1 MKKSPILLKFPP
13 SYRLDEKWEALQKL
27 NPEVRLEI
35 WKKNA
40 LLIFEKTY
48 VFEDF
53 ESVELVFD
61 KKNKPTYRQIL
72 AIENQSEHY
81 RIEIEAQKITVIMAT
96 SSLIGLLTFAV
107 LGSIYAWLQKTKKG
121 NGYAESTPYVF
132 TENGEKIR
140 READASFISFE
151 DYDQET
157 QKKWVGKPI
166 PVPPTLVIEIVSAK
180 NGTKAAIW
188 KMENIWIRFGSK
200 IGVVVCPFSEKI
212 YVFEKNN
219 SYSQSIYLPFTHPKL
234 EGYVGDFSEYIKDIR
249 DNLD

>member
-81 RIEIEAQKITVIMAT
+81 RIEVDTEKIILIMAT
-96 SSLIGLLTFAV
+96 SSFIGMLTA
-107 LGSIYAWLQKTKKG
+107 SIIASLYFYFKKKG
-121 NGYAESTPYVF
+121 YIFSESTPYVF
-132 TENGEKIR
+132 TENGEKVR

-200 IGVVVCPFSEKI
+200 IGLVVCPFSEKI

>member
-81 RIEIEAQKITVIMAT
+81 RIEVDTEKIILIMAT
-96 SSLIGLLTFAV
+96 SSFIGMLTA
-107 LGSIYAWLQKTKKG
+107 SIIASLYFYFKKKG
-121 NGYAESTPYVF
+121 YIFSESTPYVF
-132 TENGEKIR
+132 TENGEKVR

-200 IGVVVCPFSEKI
+200 IGLVVCPFSEKI

-234 EGYVGDFSEYIKDIR
+234 EGYVGDFSEYVKDIR